1 MNVRKRSLILVLV
14 GAALCSAAW
23 ADAARE
29 AVSEGNGLY
38 AQGKFDE
45 AIGKYDQAL
54 ADSPKASEAKFNKAA
69 SYYRLDDLAK
79 AMDLYKEVAAQSRD
93 MRMVT
98 KAKYNLGNCHFQQG
112 VKQRDSD
119 LKKAVEELKTAI
131 TNWRSVL
138 DIDPKNEKAA
148 KNIEVAR
155 LMIKDILDQ
164 IKKQQE
170 QQKDQQQDQKDQNQ
184 QDQKDQ
190 QQQQQDSQQDQK
202 QGQDP
207 NEPKDPNEGQQQ
219 GQDPNEAKDPNESQ
233 GQQQQ
238 EQQKQQQAVAPDAT
252 AQEILDK
259 EQKQKQQ
266 RQILQRGQYQ
276 KVDKDW

>member
-170 QQKDQQQDQKDQNQ
+170 QQQDQKDQNQ

>member
-1 MNVRKRSLILVLV
+1 VNVRKRSLILVLV

-98 KAKYNLGNCHFQQG
+98 KAKYNFGNCHFQQG

-170 QQKDQQQDQKDQNQ
+170 QQQDQKDQNQ